1 MSANSVTIQKLR
13 EIALTTTKTELHE
26 KLVELDRGYIRKR
39 VYIRSALACTEPLQ
53 EIRKQL
59 NQHTNPS
66 KSQIEVSLERLSVHS
81 DAFDGVI
88 KVSGVYSR
96 LLERIKESY
105 DKYVLLQLKHEQ
117 SDSRIQLAA
126 TPEQP
131 ITESVTLR
139 KLKSR
144 VSKLETHFKLTVEE
158 SARYGIDLSGGKS
171 IMIIDIQT
179 KSLLLNEKLTHT
191 NTMESFATIPPGA
204 V

>member
-1 MSANSVTIQKLR
+1 MRIL
-13 EIALTTTKTELHE
+13 
-26 KLVELDRGYIRKR
+26 
-39 VYIRSALACTEPLQ
+39 LA
-53 EIRKQL
+53 
-59 NQHTNPS
+59 
-66 KSQIEVSLERLSVHS
+66 SQ
-81 DAFDGVI
+81 
-88 KVSGVYSR
+88 
-96 LLERIKESY
+96 ESY

-179 KSLLLNEKLTHT
+179 KIITAE
-191 NTMESFATIPPGA
+191 
-204 V
+204 